1 MITLVLLGSMSSVSS
16 LAVTDG
22 VKFLVHVLQ
31 QANKSQE
38 KHLDVLCRQI
48 NTLAVAPTDQ
58 IHKWLRR
65 LVIGCVNDCADDVL
79 EQSKLL
85 FKFADLLIKE
95 ER

>member
-1 MITLVLLGSMSSVSS
+1 MITLVLLGAMSSVSS

-38 KHLDVLCRQI
+38 KHLEVLCRQI
-48 NTLAVAPTDQ
+48 NTLAVAPSDQ

-65 LVIGCVNDCADDVL
+65 LVLGCVNDCADDVL